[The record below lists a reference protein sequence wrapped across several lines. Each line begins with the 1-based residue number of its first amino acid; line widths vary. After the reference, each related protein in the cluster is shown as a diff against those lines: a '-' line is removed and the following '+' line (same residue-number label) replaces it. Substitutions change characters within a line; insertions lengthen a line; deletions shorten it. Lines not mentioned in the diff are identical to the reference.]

1 MATPAVIE
9 RILAWL
15 RAGYPQGVPQQ
26 DYVALFGI
34 LHRSLTD
41 AEVEQ
46 IARAVE
52 HQGAGDDDAIR
63 TQIERLVHQSASDT
77 DIQRV
82 TDHLIAGGWPVE
94 TAADGTRHLKNDV
107 DA

>member
-9 RILAWL
+9 RILTWL

-34 LHRSLTD
+34 LHRSLTEP
-41 AEVEQ
+41 EVAQ

-52 HQGAGDDDAIR
+52 HDGAADDETIR
-63 TQIERLVHQSASDT
+63 THIERLVHQSATDT
-77 DIQRV
+77 DLQRV

-94 TAADGTRHLKNDV
+94 TTADGTRQLKNDV